1 LEPSVSVDPHA
12 NVELPAALAAKEV
25 EITTFPEELKAECDA
40 IRGRYETPRAALM
53 PILWAFQRRFGY
65 VSQEMERVIAAELE
79 IPVIWVRETVTFY
92 TMYNQRPVGSHHVQV
107 CGNLSCS
114 LCGAKETLAMISEEL
129 GIGVGET
136 TADGRFTL
144 SVVQCL
150 AACEEAPV
158 MQVNDR
164 YYGRL
169 DRARVREIFG
179 GMG

>member
-1 LEPSVSVDPHA
+1 MSDVTPPAAD
-12 NVELPAALAAKEV
+12 LPAALAAKEV
-25 EITTFPEELKAECDA
+25 EITAFPEELRAECDA

-53 PILWAFQRRFGY
+53 PILWAFQHRYGY
-65 VSQEMERVIAAELE
+65 VSKEMERVIAAELE
-79 IPVIWVRETVTFY
+79 IPLIWVRETVTFY

-107 CGNLSCS
+107 CGNLTCS
-114 LCGAKETLAMISEEL
+114 LCGAAKTIAMVEEEL

-150 AACEEAPV
+150 AACEEAPM

-169 DRARVREIFG
+169 DRERVREIFG
-179 GMG
+179 GLA